1 MLMMATT
8 PTRVGRRIVW
18 SSGVVSK
25 QTRSIMMSSMARRAK
40 ASRAY
45 CALLAIDIELV
56 DHREAA
62 GQARGDEDKRRRGH
76 AVQHAVRLQA
86 QIMRVSGHGGHQRPY
101 PRPAGLEQSPSVPY
115 ARVGRLGPA
124 GKALGGRE
132 AKVKLAKRPTGAH
145 SPHVCALRV
154 RSDLNYF

>member
-1 MLMMATT
+1 M
-8 PTRVGRRIVW
+8 
-18 SSGVVSK
+18 
-25 QTRSIMMSSMARRAK
+25 
-40 ASRAY
+40 
-45 CALLAIDIELV
+45 
-56 DHREAA
+56 
-62 GQARGDEDKRRRGH
+62 H

-132 AKVKLAKRPTGAH
+132 AKVKLAKRAAR
-145 SPHVCALRV
+145 AL
-154 RSDLNYF
+154 SQTEP